1 VKKSSDFI
9 KSLFAGAVHF
19 GADGL
24 RSVFMYLSILF
35 DVPFSVEAMSPKR
48 TSV

>member
-9 KSLFAGAVHF
+9 KSLFAGAVYF

-24 RSVFMYLSILF
+24 RSVFTYFSILF
-35 DVPFSVEAMSPKR
+35 DMPFSVEAMPPKK